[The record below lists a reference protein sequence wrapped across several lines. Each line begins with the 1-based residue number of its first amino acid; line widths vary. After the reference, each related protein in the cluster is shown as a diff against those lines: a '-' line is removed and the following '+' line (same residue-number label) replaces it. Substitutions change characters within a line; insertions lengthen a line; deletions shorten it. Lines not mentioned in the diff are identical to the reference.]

1 MDKGYKLSMSSSS
14 LNDALL
20 SAENTMGGNMAVK
33 TDFDGPSPD
42 RFGILSKDGLEPGYY
57 KLGLRYW
64 DGVGDSG
71 GAVPVDGSTFS
82 FRKLKSSNKVT
93 AISCTLFSSSTSIYN
108 EGQYVVDDATG
119 LFPSNIKVAGKD
131 KFTHNTEL
139 LIQSIYGIATV
150 VERVVDRSTPTKFV
164 YLIDNEEVE
173 VEVNLNPELFMP
185 TGEDLN
191 NKDKLIKILVGTNAS
206 KFEKTFDVSA
216 YCNLKEIHLPK
227 TLEKIDIDFN
237 SSVADLSSISG
248 TILTDKVDII
258 YSGSEFEFDKFYYW
272 DSIDPFIT
280 YNTDT
285 YHTDIIGAAPY
296 KMTFLNK

>member
-1 MDKGYKLSMSSSS
+1 MDKGYKLSISSSS
-14 LNDALL
+14 LNNALL

-33 TDFDGPSPD
+33 TDFDGSSPD
-42 RFGILSKDGLEPGYY
+42 RFGILSKNGLEPGYY

-71 GAVPVDGSTFS
+71 DVVPENGSTFS
-82 FRKLKSSNKVT
+82 FRNLKSSNKVT
-93 AISCTLFSSSTSIYN
+93 AISCTLFSTSTSIYN
-108 EGQYVVDDATG
+108 KGQYVIDDATG

-164 YLIDNEEVE
+164 YLIDNKEVE
-173 VEVNLNPELFMP
+173 VTGGENLS
-185 TGEDLN
+185 
-191 NKDKLIKILVGTNAS
+191 NKDKLIKILVGTNAN

-248 TILTDKVDII
+248 TILTEKVDII

-280 YNTDT
+280 YNTD
-285 YHTDIIGAAPY
+285 IIGAAPY

>member
-1 MDKGYKLSMSSSS
+1 MDKGYKLSISSSS

-33 TDFDGPSPD
+33 TDFDAPTSD
-42 RFGILSKDGLEPGYY
+42 RFGILRKDGLESGYY

-71 GAVPVDGSTFS
+71 GDVPAEGGEFS
-82 FRKLKSSNKVT
+82 FNNLKSSNKVT
-93 AISCTLFSSSTSIYN
+93 AISCTLFSSSTSIYH
-108 EGQYVVDDATG
+108 EGVYVVDDATN

-150 VERVVDRSTPTKFV
+150 IEKPADRSTPTKFV

-173 VEVNLNPELFMP
+173 VEVNLNPGLFNP

-206 KFEKTFDVSA
+206 KFDKTIDVSA

-227 TLEKIDIDFN
+227 TLEKIDIRFN

-248 TILTDKVDII
+248 TIFTDGIDMV
-258 YSGSEFEFDKFYYW
+258 YSGSEFEFNKFYRRP
-272 DSIDPFIT
+272 IDLFIT
-280 YNTDT
+280 HQY
-285 YHTDIIGAAPY
+285 DIVGVAPVEI
-296 KMTFLNK
+296 TFLNK

>member
-1 MDKGYKLSMSSSS
+1 MDKGYKLSISNSS

-42 RFGILSKDGLEPGYY
+42 RFGILNKDGLESGYY

-64 DGVGDSG
+64 MADPYDM
-71 GAVPVDGSTFS
+71 VPEEGSAFS
-82 FRKLKSSNKVT
+82 FKNLKSSNKVT
-93 AISCTLFSSSTSIYN
+93 AISCTLFSSSTAAYDVGGPHITS
-108 EGQYVVDDATG
+108 DATN

-139 LIQSIYGIATV
+139 LIQSIYGITTI
-150 VERVVDRSTPTKFV
+150 VEKTTDRLTPTKFV
-164 YLIDNEEVE
+164 YLINNKEVE
-173 VEVNLNPELFMP
+173 VS

-191 NKDKLIKILVGTNAS
+191 NKDKLIKILVGTNTN

-227 TLEKIDIDFN
+227 TLEKIDISFN
-237 SSVADLSSISG
+237 SSVADLGSIPG
-248 TILTDKVDII
+248 TILTDGIDIV
-258 YSGSEFEFDKFYYW
+258 YSGSEFEFNKFYMA
-272 DSIDPFIT
+272 SISPFINNQ
-280 YNTDT
+280 YN
-285 YHTDIIGAAPY
+285 IIAVAPY
-296 KMTFLNK
+296 EMIFLNK